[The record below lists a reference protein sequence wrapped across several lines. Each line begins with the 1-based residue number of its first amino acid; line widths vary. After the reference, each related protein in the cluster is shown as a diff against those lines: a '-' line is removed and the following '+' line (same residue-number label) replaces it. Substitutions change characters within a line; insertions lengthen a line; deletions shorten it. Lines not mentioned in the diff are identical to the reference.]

1 MAGLS
6 KENPFKDVFNKR
18 VITAFAERLHAVDQ
32 SFRKDAFVTD
42 CMISLENLG
51 FLERSHHIR
60 DVLKVYLP
68 KDYGQAVEHL
78 IASLGPVLE
87 NPGTTDWES
96 FIVMPQTAY
105 VSKYGKDD
113 YDLSMKA
120 LYEMTQRFS
129 AENDLRTYLELNY
142 SKTMSILL
150 EWTKDPSPHVRRLV
164 SEGTRPRLPLAGRI
178 KRFQEDPT
186 PIIELLNELVED
198 ESLYVRRSVA
208 NSIND
213 IAKDNPTIAI
223 DTLEKWSEIDNEHV
237 QWLVRHASRSLVK
250 QGDTRVLKLL
260 GYNPLA
266 AVDIKQFSIKD
277 NAYEIGQ
284 TVEFTVLIENNSD
297 IEEALMIDY
306 VIHYVKAN
314 DQIKEK
320 VFKMRKTTLKAHRSL
335 SFTKKH
341 HLKNTSGRK
350 HYPGIHCVELI
361 VNGERYK
368 EIAFELTQTLES

>member
-6 KENPFKDVFNKR
+6 KENPFKDVFNNK
-18 VITAFAERLHAVDQ
+18 VLTALAERLHAVDQ
-32 SFRKDAFVTD
+32 SFRKDQFVEE
-42 CMISLENLG
+42 CMASLESLG
-51 FLERSHHIR
+51 FLERCHHIR
-60 DVLKVYLP
+60 DLLKLYLP
-68 KDYGQAVEHL
+68 NDYKQAVELL
-78 IASLGPVLE
+78 IAALGPILE
-87 NPGTTDWES
+87 NPGTTDWAS

-105 VSKYGKDD
+105 VSKYGQGH

-213 IAKDNPTIAI
+213 IAKDNPSIAI
-223 DTLEKWSEIDNEHV
+223 DVLEKWAEIDNEDV

-250 QGDTRVLKLL
+250 EGDGRVLKLL
-260 GYNPLA
+260 GYDPLA
-266 AVDIKQFSIKD
+266 AVDIKQFSIDD

-284 TVEFTVLIENNSD
+284 IVEFTVFIENNSNID
-297 IEEALMIDY
+297 EALMVDY
-306 VIHYVKAN
+306 VVHYVKAN
-314 DQIKEK
+314 GQIKEK
-320 VFKMRKTTLKAHRSL
+320 VFKMRKTTLKAHQIL

-341 HLKNTSGRK
+341 HLKDTSGRK

-368 EIAFELTQTLES
+368 EIAFELKPSLES